1 MSILK
6 VEKLNVSEFK
16 GISLSKEYKEYSK
29 KVKERYERKN
39 KEFMEKLPE
48 GAENYIPQEEDITP
62 PDIEFL
68 INMYSQEYQNIEKK
82 IDMYI
87 DVSRICSMSTLIKND
102 NICKNF
108 DVDSYFILYLENQF
122 IYINGNDFDK
132 VLEEWKI
139 QVTC

>member
-16 GISLSKEYKEYSK
+16 GVTLSKEYEEWSR
-29 KVKERYERKN
+29 KVKEKYEKNN
-39 KEFMEKLPE
+39 KECAEELPE
-48 GAENYIPQEEDITP
+48 DSESIQQEKEIAP
-62 PDIEFL
+62 PDIEFIL
-68 INMYSQEYQNIEKK
+68 KMYSQEYQNVEKK
-82 IDMYI
+82 IDVYI

>member
-1 MSILK
+1 MSILR

-48 GAENYIPQEEDITP
+48 GAENHIPQEEDITP

-68 INMYSQEYQNIEKK
+68 INMYSQEYQNVEKSVEIYVDTDK
-82 IDMYI
+82 IIAITD
-87 DVSRICSMSTLIKND
+87 LIKED

-108 DVDSYFILYLENQF
+108 DVDSYFIVYAEAISFYVNGKDF
-122 IYINGNDFDK
+122 EKVINTWAK
-132 VLEEWKI
+132 YSL
-139 QVTC
+139 